1 MLLEDLRKIDT
12 RMIEAGPCGYVLN
25 TSADHVA
32 VPDNDTI
39 TNYTFSA
46 MTHFNG
52 FMKDGPDGGDVDFS
66 TKVEYQY
73 SLAGASEFA
82 KLKMIK
88 VHPIS
93 TANVDDELDMVVIKT
108 FNENLHKFIIFDTEP
123 VKDELENNE
132 LFMGFLSYENYGVN
146 DED

>member
-1 MLLEDLRKIDT
+1 MLLEDLRKVDT

-25 TSADHVA
+25 TSVDHVV

-39 TNYTFSA
+39 TDHTFSA

-52 FMKDGPDGGDVDFS
+52 FTKDGVDGGDVDFS
-66 TKVEYQY
+66 TKVDYKY
-73 SLAGASEFA
+73 SLAGATEFA
-82 KLKMIK
+82 KLKMVK
-88 VHPIS
+88 VHPVS
-93 TANVDDELDMVVIKT
+93 TANMDDELDMMVIET
-108 FNENLHKFIIFDTEP
+108 FNDNLYKFTIFDTEP

-132 LFMGFLSYENYGVN
+132 LFMNFLSYENYGVK